1 MTAGSKNDA
10 TMTNESPYPDFFRVR
25 QRFESHEIEDI
36 ESAVESTL
44 SKNLGQQAI
53 QPGQTVAIAVGSRG
67 IANLQRIVA
76 AVVRFLVALEAK
88 PIIVP
93 AMGSHGGAS
102 AEGQAALL
110 ASYGVTAEGVG
121 CPIRSSMDTV
131 LLGTTSDGVAVH
143 FDKQASQADHILV
156 VNRIKPHTRLTGRYE
171 SGLLKMMMIGLG
183 KHEGAYLYHQSFPS
197 YGYRLDALS
206 QEIVSMILEQTPV
219 TCGLAIVEDAYENTS
234 HLEAIRAAD
243 ILEREPELLSL
254 ARQRMPQLPFREADL
269 LIVDQIG
276 KEISGTGMDT
286 NIVGRKSNDKCAAP
300 DEWPKIRQIYVRS
313 LTKKTSG
320 NACGVG
326 VAEYCHQRVVD
337 AMDPE
342 ITRINCVTS
351 AHITAGAV
359 PVTFPTDRAVLDA
372 VVSQTRLDRRR
383 ALNWMWIR
391 DTLQISELLCSQS
404 YWEQSMERDD
414 LDRLSEPHPL
424 QFDATGDLVN
434 W

>member
-1 MTAGSKNDA
+1 
-10 TMTNESPYPDFFRVR
+10 MTNASPYPDFFRVR
-25 QRFESHEIEDI
+25 QRFESHEIDDI
-36 ESAVESTL
+36 ESAVASTL
-44 SKNLGQQAI
+44 SKTLGPSEVR
-53 QPGQTVAIAVGSRG
+53 PGQTVAVAVGSRG

-76 AVVRFLVALEAK
+76 AVVRFLVGLEAK

-110 ASYGVTAEGVG
+110 ASYGVTDEGVG
-121 CPIRSSMDTV
+121 CPIRSSMETV

-156 VNRIKPHTRLTGRYE
+156 INRIKPHTRLTGRYE

-183 KHEGAYLYHQSFPS
+183 KHQGAYLYHQSFPS

-206 QEIVSMILEQTPV
+206 QEIVTMILGQTPV
-219 TCGLAIVEDAYENTS
+219 TCGLAIVEDAYEHTS

-243 ILEREPELLSL
+243 ILEREPELLAL
-254 ARQRMPQLPFREADL
+254 ARQRMPQLPFRESDL

-286 NIVGRKSNDKCAAP
+286 NIVGRKLNDKCAAQ

-313 LTKKTSG
+313 LTQKTSG

-337 AMDPE
+337 AMDSE

-351 AHITAGAV
+351 AHITAGAI

-383 ALNWMWIR
+383 ALDWMWIR

-414 LDRLSEPHPL
+414 LEQLSEPEPL
-424 QFDATGDLVN
+424 QFDEMGDLID